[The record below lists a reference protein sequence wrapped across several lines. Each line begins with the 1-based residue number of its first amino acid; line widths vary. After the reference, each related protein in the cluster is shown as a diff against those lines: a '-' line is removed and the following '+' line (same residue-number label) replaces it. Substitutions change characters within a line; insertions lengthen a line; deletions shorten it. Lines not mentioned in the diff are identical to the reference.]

1 MRAIALLL
9 FILFP
14 LGEKAFA
21 QNGSTKT
28 KVVYS
33 LCWVTSS
40 DCPKKCEVE
49 IQKGTKV
56 ALGSYVKVYDG
67 ERLITEGYI
76 LKHIRG
82 GIYIFKDKEDSK
94 NPKIYGGCADDGT
107 YSIDMANKNIWGCM
121 DESGS

>member
-1 MRAIALLL
+1 MRALALLL

-14 LGEKAFA
+14 LGEKAFS

-40 DCPKKCEVE
+40 ECPKKCEVE

-76 LKHIRG
+76 LKHMGG
-82 GIYIFKDKEDSK
+82 GIFILKNKEDANK
-94 NPKIYGGCADDGT
+94 PEIYGGCADDGT
-107 YSIDMANKNIWGCM
+107 YSIDMPNKKIWGCM
-121 DESGS
+121 DNPGS